1 MISLPDITVPAV
13 TRLPVDQMEMG
24 LDLLRTVHA
33 ALQDH
38 NTFIDCDT
46 LLALSGTMFVALDA
60 LGPVHSLLS
69 KAHRETPPSKPAP
82 GSLLEVIAQYRE
94 GSAAF
99 KGWEEQGYSDEAA
112 ALAATYGP
120 AMDALTNW
128 DGPVNRLDEVC
139 EAIRLA
145 ISEDAICD
153 DLARAPLRAALI
165 YLEKATGWKEPERS
179 PS

>member
-1 MISLPDITVPAV
+1 MITLPDIAIPAR

-38 NTFIDCDT
+38 TFIDRDT
-46 LLALSGTMFVALDA
+46 LLALSGTMFLAFDV
-60 LGPVHSLLS
+60 LGPVHSLLN
-69 KAHRETPPSKPAP
+69 KAHRETLPSKPAP
-82 GSLLEVIAQYRE
+82 GSLLEVIGQYRE
-94 GSAAF
+94 GSRAF
-99 KGWEEQGYSDEAA
+99 EGWERQNFPDEAA
-112 ALAATYGP
+112 AVLATYGP

-128 DGPVNRLDEVC
+128 DGPVNRLDEVR

-153 DLARAPLRAALI
+153 DIAKGPLRAALI
-165 YLEKATGWKEPERS
+165 YLEKATGWNEPERS
-179 PS
+179 AA